1 MKSFKLISA
10 VFVLC
15 LLILSF
21 SITSAS
27 LVSEVPQTI
36 SSSGMIKIPAVTL
49 FEAGFEAGDLSEVD
63 AETAYNGVVEITAH
77 AFSGQYAARS
87 YGLEIGTPAPRAR
100 IYPKGYSIG
109 YFTEV
114 NIRAYFYFQRLD
126 GYVQCIR
133 TAGEMIVNGTA
144 KYAYIA
150 RTGVSQGYVRLQ
162 LGEKHG
168 TDTDW
173 WPVGENGPIEIT
185 VPYTFELG
193 KWYCIEQRFVKGV
206 NGEARIW
213 VDGEEVIFYIGDT
226 SNSPD
231 VKYGLVGI
239 VLCNAE
245 TDLYVD
251 DFVIAKKYIGP

>member
-36 SSSGMIKIPAVTL
+36 SSSGMIKIPAVML
-49 FEAGFEAGDLSEVD
+49 FEAGFETGDLSEVD
-63 AETAYNGVVEITAH
+63 TETAYNGVVEITAH
-77 AFSGQYAARS
+77 AFSGQYAARC
-87 YGLEIGTPAPRAR
+87 YGLEMGTPAPRAR
-100 IYPKGYSIG
+100 INPKGYFIG

-114 NIRAYFYFQRLD
+114 NIRAFFYFKRLD

-133 TAGEMIVNGTA
+133 TSGHTDVDGTG
-144 KYAYIA
+144 YYVYIA
-150 RTGVSQGYVRLQ
+150 RTVVSQGYVRLQ
-162 LGEKHG
+162 LGMSGKNPG
-168 TDTDW
+168 DW
-173 WPVGENGPIEIT
+173 WPIGETGPVEIT
-185 VPYTFELG
+185 VHYTFELE

-213 VDGEEVIFYIGDT
+213 VDGEEVISYSGDT

-231 VKYGLVGI
+231 VRGEVVGI
-239 VLCNAE
+239 VLCSAE
-245 TDLYVD
+245 TDIYVD
-251 DFVIAKKYIGP
+251 NFVVAKGYIGP